1 MKATIVFAT
10 VVALSAAACTAAV
23 PSAGARLTLTGEI
36 HVKGN
41 EPHPTI
47 MLETDDRTTWELS
60 GVQPAEARSLA
71 GRRVTAQGTV
81 LRAPRP
87 DAWLPILRVDEV
99 PKPTTP

>member
-1 MKATIVFAT
+1 MKATFVFAT

-23 PSAGARLTLTGEI
+23 PAVGARLTLAGEI

-47 MLETDDRTTWELS
+47 TLETDDRTTWELTGALAS
-60 GVQPAEARSLA
+60 EARPLA

-87 DAWLPILRVDEV
+87 DIWLPVLRVDEI
-99 PKPTTP
+99 PKPTIP